1 MVFNFQNKECLTELL
16 YYSIINRIIV
26 KMIPP
31 KTSNNFRLASIN
43 DIQNHDDTDVKKGMI
58 LYKDETKDPKNL
70 QPILSIC
77 MDEEHVCV
85 SMTGIAENLGIVI
98 ETVDDGI
105 GVDFKGIEDPE
116 LKGDVRN
123 AAEFIHDI
131 VKSALTELAEHF

>member
-1 MVFNFQNKECLTELL
+1 
-16 YYSIINRIIV
+16 
-26 KMIPP
+26 MIPP

-43 DIQNHDDTDVKKGMI
+43 DIHNHDDTDVKKGMI
-58 LYKDETKDPKNL
+58 LYKNETEDPKNM

-116 LKGDVRN
+116 LKGDARN

-131 VKSALTELAEHF
+131 VRSALTELAEHF